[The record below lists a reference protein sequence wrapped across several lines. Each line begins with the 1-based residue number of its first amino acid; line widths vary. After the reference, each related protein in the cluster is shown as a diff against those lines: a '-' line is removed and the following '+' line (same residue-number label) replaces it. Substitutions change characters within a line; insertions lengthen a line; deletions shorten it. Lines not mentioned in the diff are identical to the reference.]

1 MIFLKDRCF
10 CFFFLMLLFFLLFYY
25 SHMKINNPI
34 SKLLFVYAPCILVN
48 VHDFSRNHWRYVPMI
63 IMHYYHF
70 RKNYF
75 FIINLE
81 KLDYCDIFH
90 DIFMYPII
98 IHISF
103 VFLNSWYY
111 ILTLLYFT
119 HAHKLIV
126 TNNLNNNCLTLVKY
140 EIKCN
145 VSYANHYFCIIY
157 LYWPRLSAAIA
168 TPNIYRYIHTS
179 LYYNYLNNECD

>member
-1 MIFLKDRCF
+1 MHEDPQMIFLKDRCF
-10 CFFFLMLLFFLLFYY
+10 CFFFLMLLFFLLFSY

-70 RKNYF
+70 RKNHF

-81 KLDYCDIFH
+81 KLDYCD
-90 DIFMYPII
+90 
-98 IHISF
+98 ISF

-126 TNNLNNNCLTLVKY
+126 TNNL
-140 EIKCN
+140 
-145 VSYANHYFCIIY
+145 II
-157 LYWPRLSAAIA
+157 IV
-168 TPNIYRYIHTS
+168 
-179 LYYNYLNNECD
+179 